1 MKVKGKG
8 QNIELNKM
16 NESIEI
22 KLDEAYKQTRMTE
35 ERLSN
40 EEIFSNVRKM
50 KTFDEMLAK
59 QMKDEE
65 FKKEYEAI
73 QPEMNEIRASVDART
88 SQNLTQK
95 ELSERTGIN
104 QADISKLE
112 NGTKNPS
119 INLLKRLAEGMGI
132 DASIF
137 IGQVKH
143 LEFDLIRNQSH

>member
-22 KLDEAYKQTRMTE
+22 KLDEADKQTRMTE

-40 EEIFSNVRKM
+40 EEIFSNVREM
-50 KTFDEMLAK
+50 KTFDETLAK

-73 QPEMNEIRASVDART
+73 QPEMDVIRAIVDART

-119 INLLKRLAEGMGI
+119 INLLK
-132 DASIF
+132 D
-137 IGQVKH
+137 
-143 LEFDLIRNQSH
+143 

>member
-22 KLDEAYKQTRMTE
+22 KLDEADKQTRMTE

-73 QPEMNEIRASVDART
+73 QPEMDVIRAIVDTRT

-119 INLLKRLAEGMGI
+119 INLLKR
-132 DASIF
+132 
-137 IGQVKH
+137 
-143 LEFDLIRNQSH
+143 

>member
-22 KLDEAYKQTRMTE
+22 KLDEADKQTRMTE

-73 QPEMNEIRASVDART
+73 QPEMDVIRASVDART

-119 INLLKRLAEGMGI
+119 INLLKR
-132 DASIF
+132 
-137 IGQVKH
+137 
-143 LEFDLIRNQSH
+143 

>member
-1 MKVKGKG
+1 
-8 QNIELNKM
+8 M

-40 EEIFSNVRKM
+40 EEIFSNVREM

-119 INLLKRLAEGMGI
+119 INLLKRLAEGMGMTLKI
-132 DASIF
+132 EF
-137 IGQVKH
+137 VPKH
-143 LEFDLIRNQSH
+143 

>member
-22 KLDEAYKQTRMTE
+22 KLDEADKQTRMTE
-35 ERLSN
+35 ERHSN

-73 QPEMNEIRASVDART
+73 QPEMDVIRAIVDART

-119 INLLKRLAEGMGI
+119 INLLKR
-132 DASIF
+132 
-137 IGQVKH
+137 
-143 LEFDLIRNQSH
+143 

>member
-95 ELSERTGIN
+95 ELSARTGIN

-119 INLLKRLAEGMGI
+119 INLLKR
-132 DASIF
+132 
-137 IGQVKH
+137 
-143 LEFDLIRNQSH
+143 